1 MSTSCTIYGIKNC
14 DTMKKA
20 LVWLDTNGIAYKFVD
35 YKKAGVAASHLPDWN
50 ARAGW
55 KVLLNMR
62 GLMWKKLS
70 DAERADVDEAKA
82 LTLMTNYPA
91 LIKRPVLD
99 TGAKLIVGFD
109 PENYAAELK

>member
-1 MSTSCTIYGIKNC
+1 MNKVFGIKNC

-20 LVWLDTNGIAYKFVD
+20 MTWLSDNGVAYEFID
-35 YKKAGVAASHLPDWN
+35 YKKAGVAESHLADWN

-55 KVLLNMR
+55 EKLLNKR

-70 DAERADVDEAKA
+70 EAERADVDEAKA
-82 LTLMTNYPA
+82 LALMAQYPS

-99 TGAKLIVGFD
+99 TGSLLIVGFT
-109 PENYAAELK
+109 PENYAEQLK